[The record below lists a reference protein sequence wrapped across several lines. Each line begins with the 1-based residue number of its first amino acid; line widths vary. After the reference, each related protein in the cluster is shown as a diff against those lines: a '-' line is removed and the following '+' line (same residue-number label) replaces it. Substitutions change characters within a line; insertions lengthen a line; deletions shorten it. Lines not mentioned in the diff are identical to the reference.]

1 MKKGYF
7 ITLEGPDGSGKST
20 QLELLSIYLRQN
32 GREVV
37 CTREPG
43 GSEAAERLRQLVLD
57 PQLAIDARTETLLYL
72 AARADHLD
80 KVVRPAL
87 SAGKIVLC
95 DRFSDSTLVYQGFV
109 RGLPLTELQQLNVFA
124 TGGLEPDLTL
134 LLDGDPELLAGRRT
148 QRGVT
153 DRFENEGLAF
163 QISVRQG
170 FIELSKACPQR
181 IRVINA
187 LQEQDAVLSCLIKE
201 LADVLKI

>member
-1 MKKGYF
+1 MNKGYF

-20 QLELLSIYLRQN
+20 QLELIAEYLRQN

-87 SAGKIVLC
+87 ASGKIVLC

-109 RGLPLTELQQLNVFA
+109 RGLPLQ
-124 TGGLEPDLTL
+124 
-134 LLDGDPELLAGRRT
+134 ELLHGSSCRYQADHRRGSSPRRCWGRSRLPAGRSGCSSGAPPHR
-148 QRGVT
+148 QRSGMPYT
-153 DRFENEGLAF
+153 AGLPAPVP
-163 QISVRQG
+163 SG
-170 FIELSKACPQR
+170 PSTP
-181 IRVINA
+181 
-187 LQEQDAVLSCLIKE
+187 
-201 LADVLKI
+201 

>member
-20 QLELLSIYLRQN
+20 QLELLAVYLRQN

-87 SAGKIVLC
+87 SDGKIVLC

>member
-20 QLELLSIYLRQN
+20 QLELLAVYLRQN

-134 LLDGDPELLAGRRT
+134 LLDGDPGLLAGRRT

>member
-1 MKKGYF
+1 MNKGYF

-20 QLELLSIYLRQN
+20 QLELIAEYLRQN

-87 SAGKIVLC
+87 ASGKIVLC

-109 RGLPLTELQQLNVFA
+109 HRLLQQY
-124 TGGLEPDLTL
+124 
-134 LLDGDPELLAGRRT
+134 
-148 QRGVT
+148 
-153 DRFENEGLAF
+153 
-163 QISVRQG
+163 
-170 FIELSKACPQR
+170 
-181 IRVINA
+181 
-187 LQEQDAVLSCLIKE
+187 
-201 LADVLKI
+201 

>member
-1 MKKGYF
+1 MNKGYF

-20 QLELLSIYLRQN
+20 QLELIAEYLRQN

-87 SAGKIVLC
+87 ASGKIVLC
-95 DRFSDSTLVYQGFV
+95 DRFSDSTLVYQGLAQ
-109 RGLPLTELQQLNVFA
+109 GKAAEELAQLRQLGTFA
-124 TGGLEPDLTL
+124 TGGLEPDLTSKQPL
-134 LLDGDPELLAGRRT
+134 GRYGQPRT
-148 QRGVT
+148 QSCSARGL
-153 DRFENEGLAF
+153 R
-163 QISVRQG
+163 R
-170 FIELSKACPQR
+170 
-181 IRVINA
+181 
-187 LQEQDAVLSCLIKE
+187 
-201 LADVLKI
+201 